1 MHMTSVHISNQ
12 GDEKKIVPPS
22 HSPPLATSTKKRKK
36 KEEGYNKLDKL
47 WSTTDKQ
54 KQAVTIK
61 VQVLF

>member
-1 MHMTSVHISNQ
+1 
-12 GDEKKIVPPS
+12 
-22 HSPPLATSTKKRKK
+22 LATSTKKWKK

-61 VQVLF
+61 CKFSFDKAF